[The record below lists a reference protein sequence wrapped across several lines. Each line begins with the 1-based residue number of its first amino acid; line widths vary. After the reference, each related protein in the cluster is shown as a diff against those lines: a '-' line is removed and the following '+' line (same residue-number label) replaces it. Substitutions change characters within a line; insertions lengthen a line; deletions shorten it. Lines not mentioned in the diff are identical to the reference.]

1 MEFQVAFNR
10 ATGDE
15 IISIAADEKG
25 TIMVVYDYLNVTRDY
40 GKSWVSYRIPTDEMY
55 RIHYVNPTRLKTSNT

>member
-1 MEFQVAFNR
+1 
-10 ATGDE
+10 
-15 IISIAADEKG
+15 
-25 TIMVVYDYLNVTRDY
+25 MVVYDYLNVTRDY